1 MAENVKRTKY
11 VIALTDRYTEI
22 ELEKSRL
29 ISLVKKIKYHSLHST
44 FGVLTDLSF
53 YFFSL
58 ETKLLKIFLQSQL
71 TRQSAD
77 KKNEN
82 LNFHL
87 C

>member
-44 FGVLTDLSF
+44 FGVLTDWP
-53 YFFSL
+53 FFL
-58 ETKLLKIFLQSQL
+58 FFLPGNKITQYLCQNIFVVS
-71 TRQSAD
+71 TD
-77 KKNEN
+77 KTERW
-82 LNFHL
+82 
-87 C
+87 

>member
-11 VIALTDRYTEI
+11 VIGLTDRYTEL

-58 ETKLLKIFLQSQL
+58 ETKLLNIFVEIFL
-71 TRQSAD
+71 
-77 KKNEN
+77 
-82 LNFHL
+82 
-87 C
+87 